1 MGECTNCRCKETGKD
16 QIILVGDF
24 ICPWCYIGITRL
36 IKAIGNKSIAI
47 SWMPFELDR
56 NTPTDGEDRKE
67 QRIKKFGS
75 WEASQEKD
83 AKVREASKGDGIV
96 FNHQLIKKTP
106 NTFKAHRLMQLAERE
121 GKDTTQ
127 LALLIFSAYFTEGK
141 DIGDNAVLV
150 DLGTQI
156 GLTKN
161 QLEKFLLSNEGVREL
176 RDVEESVRQRKIDY
190 IPYVMIGDHLF
201 SGSKNS
207 EDYSLAIED
216 L

>member
-16 QIILVGDF
+16 QIILIGDF

-36 IKAIGNKSIAI
+36 IKAIGTKPIAI
-47 SWMPFELDR
+47 SWLPFELDR
-56 NTPTDGEDRKE
+56 NTPTEGEDRKE

-75 WEASQEKD
+75 LQASQEKD

-96 FNHQLIKKTP
+96 FNHELIKKTP
-106 NTFKAHRLMQLAERE
+106 NTFKAHRLMQLAQRE

-141 DIGDNAVLV
+141 DIGDKTVLV

-156 GLTKN
+156 GLAKER
-161 QLEKFLLSNEGVREL
+161 LEGFLLSDEDVSEL
-176 RDVEESVRQRKIDY
+176 RNLEERVRQRKIDY

-207 EDYSLAIED
+207 EEYSAAIED